1 MAARSVKTTPAAQT
15 PAAQKPA
22 AKKPAAKKPAAKK
35 PVTKQGVA
43 KQGVAKQGVAKQP
56 VSNKASAKKPAAQK
70 PVANAATASS
80 PRRAG
85 EVRYWLMK
93 TEPEVF
99 SFDDMLAAADRTTC
113 WDGVRNYQARNMLRD
128 EMKLGDLVVV
138 YHSNAE
144 PPGAIGLSKV
154 VREGYV
160 DHTQFDSDDHHFDPG
175 ADRANP
181 RWFMVDVQAVEKFPR
196 LVGLPE
202 LREVPELSGMALLQ
216 KGSRLSVQPVKPFEF
231 ATLCKLAGL

>member
-1 MAARSVKTTPAAQT
+1 MAARTTK
-15 PAAQKPA
+15 KPA
-22 AKKPAAKKPAAKK
+22 ASTSVTKKPAAKKSAAS
-35 PVTKQGVA
+35 P
-43 KQGVAKQGVAKQP
+43 
-56 VSNKASAKKPAAQK
+56 ASAQ
-70 PVANAATASS
+70 N
-80 PRRAG
+80 RRAG
-85 EVRYWLMK
+85 EVRYWLVK

-99 SFDDMLAAADRTTC
+99 SFDDMLAAPGRTTF
-113 WDGVRNYQARNMLRD
+113 WDGVRNYQARNMMRD

-144 PPGAIGLSKV
+144 PPGAVGLSKI

-160 DHTQFDSDDHHFDPG
+160 DHTQFDPNDHHFDPG
-175 ADRANP
+175 ADPANP
-181 RWFMVDVQAVEKFPR
+181 RWYMVDLEAVQKFPR

-202 LREVPELSGMALLQ
+202 LREVPELSGMVLLQ